1 MTEQVCERI
10 NVLLRGKI
18 PGKMDPLEFEDLHE
32 RKLAEI
38 VNRLID
44 FVVEIQNFIF
54 PLSRGEFSDIRI
66 QPDNFLGSPFKE
78 LHSRLVHLTWQA
90 GQVANGD
97 YRQRIDFMGDLS
109 EAFNSMVVELADKEK
124 ALKKKI
130 AELEEANSHI
140 ECLEGILPICSHC
153 KKIRT
158 KGADPGERESWV
170 SVEEYITKRTEARFS
185 HSICPECMKTFYR
198 NYCE

>member
-10 NVLLRGKI
+10 DVLLRGKI
-18 PGKMDPLEFEDLHE
+18 PGKMDPAGFKDLSE

-44 FVVEIQNFIF
+44 FVVEIQNFIV
-54 PLSRGEFSDIRI
+54 PLSRGELSDIRI
-66 QPDNFLGSPFKE
+66 QPNNFLGSPFKE

-97 YRQRIDFMGDLS
+97 YQQRIDFMGDLS
-109 EAFNSMVVELADKEK
+109 EAFNSMVVELACKEK

-130 AELEEANSHI
+130 EELEKANSLIKH
-140 ECLEGILPICSHC
+140 LEGILPICSYC
-153 KKIRT
+153 KKIRL
-158 KGADPGERESWV
+158 KGADPREEKSWV
-170 SVEEYITKRTEARFS
+170 AVEEYITKRTEAQFS

-198 NYCE
+198 DYCG

>member
-1 MTEQVCERI
+1 MTEQLYERI
-10 NVLLRGKI
+10 NILLRGKI
-18 PGKMDPLEFEDLHE
+18 PGKMDPAGFKDLSE

-44 FVVEIQNFIF
+44 FIVEIQNFIL
-54 PLSRGEFSDIRI
+54 PLSRGKLSDIRI

-97 YRQRIDFMGDLS
+97 YQQRIDFMGDLS

-130 AELEEANSHI
+130 AELQKANSLIKH
-140 ECLEGILPICSHC
+140 LEGILPICSHC
-153 KKIRT
+153 KKIRL
-158 KGADPGERESWV
+158 KGTDPGEEKSWV
-170 SVEEYITKRTEARFS
+170 SVEEYITNRTEAQFS

-198 NYCE
+198 DYCE

>member
-1 MTEQVCERI
+1 MTEQICERI
-10 NVLLRGKI
+10 DVLLRGKI
-18 PGKMDPLEFEDLHE
+18 PGKMDPAGFKDLSE

-44 FVVEIQNFIF
+44 FIVEIQNFIF
-54 PLSRGEFSDIRI
+54 PLSRGELSAIRI

-97 YRQRIDFMGDLS
+97 YQQRIDFMGDLS
-109 EAFNSMVVELADKEK
+109 EAFNSMVAALADKEK

-130 AELEEANSHI
+130 AELEKANSHI
-140 ECLEGILPICSHC
+140 EHLEGILPICSHC
-153 KKIRT
+153 KKIRL
-158 KGADPGERESWV
+158 KGTDPREAKSWV
-170 SVEEYITKRTEARFS
+170 PIEEYITNRTEAQFS
-185 HSICPECMKTFYR
+185 HSICPKCMQIFYR
-198 NYCE
+198 DYCK

>member
-18 PGKMDPLEFEDLHE
+18 PGKMDPAGFKNLSE

-54 PLSRGEFSDIRI
+54 PLSRGELSDIRI
-66 QPDNFLGSPFKE
+66 QPNNFLGSPFKE

-109 EAFNSMVVELADKEK
+109 EAFNSMVVELACKEK

-130 AELEEANSHI
+130 EELERANSLIKH
-140 ECLEGILPICSHC
+140 LEGILPICSYC
-153 KKIRT
+153 KKIRIE
-158 KGADPGERESWV
+158 GADPKEEKSWV
-170 SVEEYITKRTEARFS
+170 AVEEYITKRTEAQFS
-185 HSICPECMKTFYR
+185 HSICPKCMKTFYR
-198 NYCE
+198 DYCK

>member
-18 PGKMDPLEFEDLHE
+18 PGKMDPAGFKDSSE

-54 PLSRGEFSDIRI
+54 PLSRGELSDIRI
-66 QPDNFLGSPFKE
+66 QPNNFLGSPFKE

-109 EAFNSMVVELADKEK
+109 EAFNSMVVELACKEK

-130 AELEEANSHI
+130 EELEKANSLIKH
-140 ECLEGILPICSHC
+140 LEGILPICSYC
-153 KKIRT
+153 KKIRIE
-158 KGADPGERESWV
+158 GADPKEEKSWV
-170 SVEEYITKRTEARFS
+170 AVEEYITKRTEAQFS
-185 HSICPECMKTFYR
+185 HSICPKCMKTFYR
-198 NYCE
+198 DYCK

>member
-10 NVLLRGKI
+10 SVLLRGKI
-18 PGKMDPLEFEDLHE
+18 PGKMDPTGFTDLHE

-54 PLSRGEFSDIRI
+54 PLSRGELSDIRI
-66 QPDNFLGSPFKE
+66 RPKNFLGSPFKE

-97 YRQRIDFMGDLS
+97 YKQRLDFMGDLS
-109 EAFNSMVVELADKEK
+109 EAFNSMVVALAGKEK
-124 ALKKKI
+124 NLKKKI
-130 AELEEANSHI
+130 AELEEANSLI
-140 ECLEGILPICSHC
+140 KRLEGILPICSHC

-158 KGADPGERESWV
+158 KGADPREEKSWV
-170 SVEEYITKRTEARFS
+170 SVEEYITKRTEAQFS

-198 NYCE
+198 DYCK

>member
-18 PGKMDPLEFEDLHE
+18 PGKMDPAGFKNLSE

-54 PLSRGEFSDIRI
+54 PLSRGELSDIRI
-66 QPDNFLGSPFKE
+66 QPNNFLGSPFKE

-97 YRQRIDFMGDLS
+97 YQQRIDFMGDLS
-109 EAFNSMVVELADKEK
+109 EAFNSMVVELACKEK

-130 AELEEANSHI
+130 EELERANSLIKH
-140 ECLEGILPICSHC
+140 LEGILPICSYC
-153 KKIRT
+153 KKIRL
-158 KGADPGERESWV
+158 KGADPREEKSWV
-170 SVEEYITKRTEARFS
+170 AVEEYITKRTEAQFS

-198 NYCE
+198 DYCG